1 MEYSFFFSRNI
12 SSILFVFVFIYP
24 LFFFLPTADYEAIV
38 KLSEGFN
45 GADMR
50 NVCTEA
56 GMMAIRAG
64 RDWVIEEDFLRAV
77 RKIADNKKLES
88 TLHYEKL

>member
-1 MEYSFFFSRNI
+1 
-12 SSILFVFVFIYP
+12 
-24 LFFFLPTADYEAIV
+24 
-38 KLSEGFN
+38 
-45 GADMR
+45 
-50 NVCTEA
+50 
-56 GMMAIRAG
+56 MAIRAG